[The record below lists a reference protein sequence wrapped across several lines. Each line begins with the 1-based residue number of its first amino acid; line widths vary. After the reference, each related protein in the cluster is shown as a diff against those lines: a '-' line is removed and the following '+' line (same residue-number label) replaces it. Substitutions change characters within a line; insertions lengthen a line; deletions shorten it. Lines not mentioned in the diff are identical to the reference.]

1 MVSYYV
7 RSARN
12 YDTLMQ
18 MGRWFG
24 FREGYADLTRIY
36 TTEQLEQ
43 WFRDLAMV
51 ELEVRDD
58 IARYD
63 HEGLTPLEFG
73 GLRIRTHPAMLVTS
87 PLKMQHTRTENLSF
101 TNKLRQTINFPF
113 DNVDWLRRNIQITSG
128 LLSSLG
134 PPTRSWRPGVPTWE
148 GVLPEAPSSSFSR
161 HTRWTN
167 QTRRCAPSQ
176 CATTFGARMT
186 RVS

>member
-1 MVSYYV
+1 MKVVVVGGNRLSRGLTLEGLLVSYYV

-24 FREGYADLTRIY
+24 FREGYADLTRID

-73 GLRIRTHPAMLVTS
+73 V
-87 PLKMQHTRTENLSF
+87 
-101 TNKLRQTINFPF
+101 
-113 DNVDWLRRNIQITSG
+113 
-128 LLSSLG
+128 
-134 PPTRSWRPGVPTWE
+134 
-148 GVLPEAPSSSFSR
+148 
-161 HTRWTN
+161 
-167 QTRRCAPSQ
+167 CA
-176 CATTFGARMT
+176 
-186 RVS
+186 

>member
-73 GLRIRTHPAMLVTS
+73 VRIRTHPAMLVTS
-87 PLKMQHTRTENLSF
+87 PLKMQHAETENLSF

-113 DNVDWLRRNIQITSG
+113 
-128 LLSSLG
+128 
-134 PPTRSWRPGVPTWE
+134 
-148 GVLPEAPSSSFSR
+148 
-161 HTRWTN
+161 
-167 QTRRCAPSQ
+167 
-176 CATTFGARMT
+176 
-186 RVS
+186 